1 MENNQIEIFKS
12 SDGSPEL
19 HVRLVDDSIWLT
31 QSQLV
36 ELSDLSKANISEH
49 NQHIF
54 QSGELDQDSTVRNF
68 RKVQSYILSIFQ
80 TIILRG
86 ILGTCF
92 YMLDEKLSGWF
103 REYIIC
109 CEYKIE
115 VYGYNAC

>member
-19 HVRLVDDSIWLT
+19 LVRLVDDSIWLT

-54 QSGELDQDSTVRNF
+54 QSGELDQGSTVRNF
-68 RKVQSYILSIFQ
+68 RTVQSYILSIFQ

-92 YMLDEKLSGWF
+92 YVLDEKLSGWF